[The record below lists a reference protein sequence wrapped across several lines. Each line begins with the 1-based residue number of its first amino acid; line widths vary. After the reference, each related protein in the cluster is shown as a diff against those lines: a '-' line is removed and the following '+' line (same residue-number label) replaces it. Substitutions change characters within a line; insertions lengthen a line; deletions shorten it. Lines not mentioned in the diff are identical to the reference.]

1 MERSGN
7 FYKAIQLGYI
17 LISILIGC
25 MAYNSLYE
33 WQEIEALELGNKK
46 IDELRKEIN
55 NINIQMIKFS
65 LLGETI
71 LEWNDKDIEHYHAR
85 RMAMDS
91 MLCRFKATY
100 PAERIDSVRSLLEDK
115 ERQMF
120 QIVRLMDEQQ
130 SINKKIANQ
139 IPVIVQKSVQEQSK
153 KPKRKED
160 NIVYCEFVCNMLAR
174 EGYRTVKA
182 YHLSTA
188 KKHLQQATDNDIV
201 VADLRL
207 PDGNGI
213 DLLRWMRKE
222 GKMQPFIIMTD
233 YAEVNTAVE
242 SMKLGSIDYIP
253 KQLVEDKLVPLIRS
267 ILKERQ
273 AGQRRMPVFARD
285 GSAFQKIMHRIRL
298 VAATDMSVMI
308 FGENGTGKEHIA
320 HHLHDKSKRAVKPFV
335 AVDCG
340 SLTKEL
346 APSAFF
352 GHVKGAFTGADCAK
366 KGYFHEAEGGTLFL
380 DEVGNLAL
388 ETQQMLLRAI
398 QERRYRPVGDKADRS
413 FNVRI
418 IAATNEDLEAAV
430 SEKRFRQDLLYRLHD
445 FGITVPPLR
454 DCQEDI
460 MPLAEFFR
468 EAANKELECDVIGF
482 DGEARKTL
490 LTHVWPGNVR
500 ELRQKIMG
508 AVLQAQTGLVTKE
521 HLELAVT
528 KPTSPVSFA
537 LRNDAEDKERIL
549 RALKQANGNRKVAAE
564 LLGIGRTTLY
574 SKLEEYGLKY
584 KFRQS

>member
-1 MERSGN
+1 M
-7 FYKAIQLGYI
+7 
-17 LISILIGC
+17 
-25 MAYNSLYE
+25 
-33 WQEIEALELGNKK
+33 NKTK
-46 IDELRKEIN
+46 I
-55 NINIQMIKFS
+55 
-65 LLGETI
+65 
-71 LEWNDKDIEHYHAR
+71 
-85 RMAMDS
+85 
-91 MLCRFKATY
+91 
-100 PAERIDSVRSLLEDK
+100 
-115 ERQMF
+115 
-120 QIVRLMDEQQ
+120 IV
-130 SINKKIANQ
+130 
-139 IPVIVQKSVQEQSK
+139 V
-153 KPKRKED
+153 ED
-160 NIVYCEFVCNMLAR
+160 NIVYCEYVCNMLSR
-174 EGYRTVKA
+174 EGYRNMKA

-207 PDGNGI
+207 PDGSGI
-213 DLLRWMRKE
+213 DLLCWMRKE

-273 AGQRRMPVFARD
+273 AGQRRMPIFARE

-320 HHLHDKSKRAVKPFV
+320 HLLHDKSKRAGKPFV

-340 SLTKEL
+340 SLSKEL

-352 GHVKGAFTGADCAK
+352 GHVKGAFTGADNAK

-398 QERRYRPVGDKADRS
+398 QERRYRPVGDKADRN

-418 IAATNEDLEAAV
+418 IAATNEDLEV
-430 SEKRFRQDLLYRLHD
+430 SVNEKRFRQDLLYRLHD

-468 EAANKELECDVIGF
+468 DMANRELECSVSGF
-482 DGEARKTL
+482 SS
-490 LTHVWPGNVR
+490 WPGNVR
-500 ELRQKIMG
+500 ELRQKVMG
-508 AVLQAQTGLVTKE
+508 AVLQAQEGVVMKE

-528 KPTSPVSFA
+528 KPTSTVSFA

-549 RALKQANGNRKVAAE
+549 RALKQANGNRSVAAE

-584 KFRQS
+584 KFKQS

>member
-1 MERSGN
+1 MD
-7 FYKAIQLGYI
+7 KT
-17 LISILIGC
+17 
-25 MAYNSLYE
+25 
-33 WQEIEALELGNKK
+33 K
-46 IDELRKEIN
+46 I
-55 NINIQMIKFS
+55 
-65 LLGETI
+65 
-71 LEWNDKDIEHYHAR
+71 
-85 RMAMDS
+85 
-91 MLCRFKATY
+91 
-100 PAERIDSVRSLLEDK
+100 
-115 ERQMF
+115 
-120 QIVRLMDEQQ
+120 IV
-130 SINKKIANQ
+130 
-139 IPVIVQKSVQEQSK
+139 V
-153 KPKRKED
+153 ED
-160 NIVYCEFVCNMLAR
+160 NIVYCEFVCNMLSR

-233 YAEVNTAVE
+233 YAEVHTAVE

-253 KQLVEDKLVPLIRS
+253 KQLVEDKLVPLLRS
-267 ILKERQ
+267 IQKERQ
-273 AGQRRMPVFARD
+273 AGQSRMPVFARE

-320 HHLHDKSKRAVKPFV
+320 HHLHDKSKRTGKPFV

-340 SLTKEL
+340 SLSKEL

-352 GHVKGAFTGADCAK
+352 GHVKGAFTGADSTK

-398 QERRYRPVGDKADRS
+398 QERRYRPVGDKSDRS

-418 IAATNEDLEAAV
+418 IAATNEDLEVAV
-430 SEKRFRQDLLYRLHD
+430 NEKRFRQDLLYRLHD
-445 FGITVPPLR
+445 FVITVPPLR
-454 DCQEDI
+454 DCKEDI
-460 MPLAEFFR
+460 MPLAEFFP
-468 EAANKELECDVIGF
+468 
-482 DGEARKTL
+482 
-490 LTHVWPGNVR
+490 WPGNVR
-500 ELRQKIMG
+500 ELRQKVMG
-508 AVLQAQTGLVTKE
+508 AVLQAQEGVVMKE

-528 KPTSPVSFA
+528 KPTSTVSFA

-549 RALKQANGNRKVAAE
+549 RALKQANGNRSVAAE

-584 KFRQS
+584 KFKQS